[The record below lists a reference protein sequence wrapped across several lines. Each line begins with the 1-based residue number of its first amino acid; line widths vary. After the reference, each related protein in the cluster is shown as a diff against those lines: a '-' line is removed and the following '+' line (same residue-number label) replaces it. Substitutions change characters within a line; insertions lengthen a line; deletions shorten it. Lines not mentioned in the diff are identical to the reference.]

1 MYRVLWHESAYYCT
15 IRAAV
20 LCACISR
27 THMHVFKL
35 RALPSVCVHVLGVC
49 AVRALFTKPKHAPA
63 LSVAA
68 TCAHMC
74 VHFVNGV
81 CTFAIRN
88 VPLIKAAS
96 CVRLDAKS
104 PQSADI
110 PLKTWSSQARIN
122 IDATSATPLPEV
134 PQKHLAVH
142 GTVRYKLGNALPGQE
157 VTCDRS
163 IGKKLFIPGNR
174 ISCDIVKKART
185 QAPTAAA
192 PVERM
197 PRAIPAATAGGRPG
211 SRKPSPWAS

>member
-1 MYRVLWHESAYYCT
+1 MPRVHHHTTIIMYRVLWHESAYYCT

-35 RALPSVCVHVLGVC
+35 RALPSVCVHVLGAC
-49 AVRALFTKPKHAPA
+49 AVRALFTKPKHAPT
-63 LSVAA
+63 LFVAV

-104 PQSADI
+104 PQSADA
-110 PLKTWSSQARIN
+110 PLKTWSSPDQHRRN
-122 IDATSATPLPEV
+122 LS
-134 PQKHLAVH
+134 H
-142 GTVRYKLGNALPGQE
+142 
-157 VTCDRS
+157 
-163 IGKKLFIPGNR
+163 
-174 ISCDIVKKART
+174 
-185 QAPTAAA
+185 AA
-192 PVERM
+192 PGGATEAPCCTRHC
-197 PRAIPAATAGGRPG
+197 PLQAGQRASWSGSYLRPLYRKEAFY
-211 SRKPSPWAS
+211 SRQSNFL